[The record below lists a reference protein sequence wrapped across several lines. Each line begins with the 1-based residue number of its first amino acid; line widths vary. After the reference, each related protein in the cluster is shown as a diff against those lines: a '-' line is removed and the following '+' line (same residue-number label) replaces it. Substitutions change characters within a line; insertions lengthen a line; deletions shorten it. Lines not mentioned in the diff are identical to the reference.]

1 MLTSWGAWGSQRP
14 NCTPNQLNQNFQRW
28 GPGIS
33 RCESSPDDSSRQ
45 PGLRTTWDPS
55 FCPLQMKSPFLSTWW
70 SPSLFWLEGSAV
82 PSTPHCPTVVHQEE
96 IIRNLQVAC
105 VQQLYFPSKTGTQ
118 DLAGTPLCSSEAVS
132 PDKLENSFGVLILVW
147 THTHSV

>member
-1 MLTSWGAWGSQRP
+1 M
-14 NCTPNQLNQNFQRW
+14 
-28 GPGIS
+28 
-33 RCESSPDDSSRQ
+33 
-45 PGLRTTWDPS
+45 DP
-55 FCPLQMKSPFLSTWW
+55 PFLSTWW
-70 SPSLFWLEGSAV
+70 SPSLFQLEGSAV
-82 PSTPHCPTVVHQEE
+82 PSTPHCLTVVHQEE

-147 THTHSV
+147 THTLSV